1 MARKP
6 KDTDYLF
13 LSASIRSREREL
25 LTRSHVDR
33 MLHAATVAE
42 SAQVLN
48 ELGYPPFDPGSET
61 GLNEAIAQVRS
72 TMFHELEQQMPDKG
86 ILDVFKLKYDYH
98 NLKTI
103 IKSRGGDV
111 RHLLLDAGR
120 VRAEEMDARFR
131 QTGKWDF
138 LSPVPAAAAREAEEM
153 DARFRQTG
161 KWDFLSPVPAAA
173 AREAARVLA
182 ETGDPQ
188 RSDFVLDRAYFSE
201 LLTMAK
207 ATGCEFL
214 IAYVRTL
221 IDAANLRSA
230 VRTLRMHRA
239 GTFLQPV
246 LFEGGAVSVSRIL
259 AGVNDGVAE
268 LYRAT
273 PLARAAELGQEAV
286 SGGSLTAFEKACDNA
301 VLARAAA
308 SRSVPFGPE
317 VPIGYVVARE
327 NDFTSARIILSGR
340 LAGLDADTIRER
352 LRDSYV

>member
-103 IKSRGGDV
+103 IQSRGGAV

-120 VRAEEMDARFR
+120 VR
-131 QTGKWDF
+131 
-138 LSPVPAAAAREAEEM
+138 AEEM

-239 GTFLQPV
+239 GTFLQQV

>member
-1 MARKP
+1 
-6 KDTDYLF
+6 
-13 LSASIRSREREL
+13 
-25 LTRSHVDR
+25 

-120 VRAEEMDARFR
+120 VRAEEMDAKFR

-138 LSPVPAAAAREAEEM
+138 LPPVPAAAA
-153 DARFRQTG
+153 Q
-161 KWDFLSPVPAAA
+161 
-173 AREAARVLA
+173 EAARVLA

-188 RSDFVLDRAYFSE
+188 CSDFVLDRAYFSE

-239 GTFLQPV
+239 GTFLQQV

>member
-1 MARKP
+1 LARKP

-120 VRAEEMDARFR
+120 VRAEEMDAKFR

-138 LSPVPAAAAREAEEM
+138 LPPVPAAAA
-153 DARFRQTG
+153 Q
-161 KWDFLSPVPAAA
+161 
-173 AREAARVLA
+173 EAARVLA

-239 GTFLQPV
+239 GTFLQQV

>member
-13 LSASIRSREREL
+13 LSAAIRSREREL
-25 LTRSHVDR
+25 LSRAHVDR
-33 MLHAATVAE
+33 MLHAASVAE
-42 SAQVLN
+42 SAQVLT
-48 ELGYPPFDPGSET
+48 ELGYPPFDPTSEAE
-61 GLNEAIAQVRS
+61 LNGAISQVR
-72 TMFHELEQQMPDKG
+72 TAVFRELEQQMPDKG

-103 IKSRGGDV
+103 IKSRGADV
-111 RHLLLDAGR
+111 RHLLVDAGR
-120 VRAEEMDARFR
+120 VRAEEMAVRFQ

-138 LSPVPAAAAREAEEM
+138 LPAVPAAAAE
-153 DARFRQTG
+153 
-161 KWDFLSPVPAAA
+161 
-173 AREAARVLA
+173 EAARVLA

-188 RSDFVLDRAYFSE
+188 RSDFLLDRAYFTE
-201 LLTMAK
+201 LSAMARS
-207 ATGCEFL
+207 TGCDFL
-214 IAYVRTL
+214 IDYVRTL
-221 IDAANLRSA
+221 IDAANLRSI

-239 GTFLQPV
+239 GTFLQQV
-246 LFEGGAVSVSRIL
+246 LFEGGAVSVSRVL
-259 AGVNDGVAE
+259 TDVNDGVAE

-273 PLARAAELGQEAV
+273 PLAQAAELGQEAV

-301 VLARAAA
+301 VLAKAAA

-327 NDFTSARIILSGR
+327 NDFTSARIILTGL

>member
-138 LSPVPAAAAREAEEM
+138 LSPVPAAAAREA
-153 DARFRQTG
+153 
-161 KWDFLSPVPAAA
+161 
-173 AREAARVLA
+173 ARVLA

-239 GTFLQPV
+239 GTFLQQV

>member
-120 VRAEEMDARFR
+120 VRAEEMDAKFR

-138 LSPVPAAAAREAEEM
+138 LPPVPAAAA
-153 DARFRQTG
+153 Q
-161 KWDFLSPVPAAA
+161 
-173 AREAARVLA
+173 EAARVLA

-239 GTFLQPV
+239 GTFLQQV

-268 LYRAT
+268 LYWAT

>member
-13 LSASIRSREREL
+13 LSAALRSREREL
-25 LTRSHVDR
+25 LTRSQVDR
-33 MLHAATVAE
+33 MLHAATAAE
-42 SAQVLN
+42 SAQVLV
-48 ELGYPPFDPGSET
+48 EMGYPPFDASSEA
-61 GLNEAIAQVRS
+61 GLNEAVSQVR
-72 TMFHELEQQMPDKG
+72 TAMFRELEKAMPDKG

-98 NLKTI
+98 NLKTL
-103 IKSRGGDV
+103 IKSRGADV
-111 RHLLLDAGR
+111 SRLLVDAGR
-120 VRAEEMDARFR
+120 VKAADMESKYR

-138 LSPVPAAAAREAEEM
+138 LPDVPAAAAA
-153 DARFRQTG
+153 
-161 KWDFLSPVPAAA
+161 
-173 AREAARVLA
+173 EAARVLA

-188 RSDFVLDRAYFSE
+188 RSDFLLDKTYFSE
-201 LLTMAK
+201 LTDMAR

-214 IAYVRTL
+214 MDYVRTL
-221 IDAANLRSA
+221 IDAANLRSV

-239 GTFLQPV
+239 GTFLQQV
-246 LFEGGAVSVSRIL
+246 LFTGGAVSVERIL
-259 AGVNDGVAE
+259 ADVNNGVAA

-273 PLARAAELGQEAV
+273 PLAAAAELGQEAV

-327 NDFTSARIILSGR
+327 NDFTSARIILTGR
-340 LAGLDADTIRER
+340 QAGLDADTIRER

>member
-120 VRAEEMDARFR
+120 VRAEEMDAKFR

-138 LSPVPAAAAREAEEM
+138 LPPVPAAAA
-153 DARFRQTG
+153 Q
-161 KWDFLSPVPAAA
+161 
-173 AREAARVLA
+173 EAARVLA

-239 GTFLQPV
+239 GTFLQQV

>member
-120 VRAEEMDARFR
+120 VRAEEMDAKFR

-138 LSPVPAAAAREAEEM
+138 LP
-153 DARFRQTG
+153 
-161 KWDFLSPVPAAA
+161 PVPAAA

-239 GTFLQPV
+239 GTFLQQV

>member
-1 MARKP
+1 MAKKP

-13 LSASIRSREREL
+13 LSASIRSRERNL
-25 LTRSHVDR
+25 LGRSGIDR

-48 ELGYPPFDPGSET
+48 ELGYPPFDPNSES
-61 GLNEAIAQVRS
+61 GLNAAIAQVR
-72 TMFHELEQQMPDKG
+72 TDMFRELEQQMPDKG

-103 IKSRGGDV
+103 IKSRGADV
-111 RHLLLDAGR
+111 RSLLLDAGR
-120 VRAEEMDARFR
+120 VRAEDLAAKYQ

-138 LSPVPAAAAREAEEM
+138 LPPVPAQAAAEA
-153 DARFRQTG
+153 T
-161 KWDFLSPVPAAA
+161 
-173 AREAARVLA
+173 RVLA

-188 RSDFVLDRAYFSE
+188 RSDFVLDRACFAE
-201 LLTMAK
+201 MQDMAK

-214 IAYVRTL
+214 VSYVRTL

-230 VRTLRMHRA
+230 VRTLRMRRP
-239 GTFLQPV
+239 GTFLQQV

-273 PLARAAELGQEAV
+273 PLAQAAELGQEAA
-286 SGGSLTAFEKACDNA
+286 SGGSLIAFEKACDNA
-301 VLARAAA
+301 VLASAAA